1 MKNWIYII
9 MIGLMGSLVSS
20 CQQSLDDEVQISQ
33 DSPRAANISMRLV
46 LDEQSFG
53 SRGTWGKNEDEGN
66 AIGIPFENEIDLT
79 DPNALQVI
87 VQVYDTD
94 DTMLEELEVVDKTVV
109 RLDIENGRVY
119 TLDGILNFQDTKIK
133 NGNYSCKVM
142 VYANCGTNKEVYT
155 YSAGALI
162 PMWGVRLAN

>member
-53 SRGTWGKNEDEGN
+53 SRGTWGKNEDESRRCY
-66 AIGIPFENEIDLT
+66 
-79 DPNALQVI
+79 Q
-87 VQVYDTD
+87 
-94 DTMLEELEVVDKTVV
+94 
-109 RLDIENGRVY
+109 
-119 TLDGILNFQDTKIK
+119 
-133 NGNYSCKVM
+133 
-142 VYANCGTNKEVYT
+142 
-155 YSAGALI
+155 
-162 PMWGVRLAN
+162 